1 LSLWYYLI
9 IFSISSLISLYL
21 LRRREMEIQ
30 RRIKEM
36 PPMGAIARID
46 MALRGLIPP
55 AIRDRLE
62 EKLEIAGNPWGLRA
76 GSFLLLQAASL
87 VSAPLLYLMTA
98 EAVSRLFPKTL
109 FFILLLINALFLPYT
124 WIIRRGRKRQENIEK
139 TLPDFLDMLDILI
152 GAGFSLSTAMEKIL
166 GYIQKGALKEELSR
180 AVNEM
185 RMGKSFDEAM
195 KGLSRRMRMPVL
207 SSFVG
212 AVIQAHRL
220 GVDISDVIKA
230 QAESIRT
237 HRRQKAEEA
246 AAKAATKMVF
256 PLILCSLPML
266 FILLMGPIVIRAL
279 SLMR

>member
-1 LSLWYYLI
+1 LSFWHYLI
-9 IFSISSLISLYL
+9 IFSISSLLSLYL
-21 LRRREMEIQ
+21 LRRREVEIQ

-36 PPMGAIARID
+36 PPMGTIARID
-46 MALRGLIPP
+46 MILRGFIPP
-55 AIRDRLE
+55 TVRDKLE

-76 GSFLLLQAASL
+76 GSFLLLQVASL
-87 VSAPLLYLMTA
+87 IAAPLFYLLTA
-98 EAVSRLFPKTL
+98 ETVSRVFPKPVFL
-109 FFILLLINALFLPYT
+109 ILLLINALFLPYT

-152 GAGFSLSTAMEKIL
+152 GAGFSFSTAMEKIL

-180 AVNEM
+180 VINEM
-185 RMGKSFDEAM
+185 RVGRSFEEAM
-195 KGLSRRMRMPVL
+195 KGLSRRMRMPIL

-212 AVIQAHRL
+212 AVIQAHKL
-220 GVDISDVIKA
+220 GVDISDVIRA

-246 AAKAATKMVF
+246 AAKAATKMIF
-256 PLILCSLPML
+256 PLILCTLPML
-266 FILLMGPIVIRAL
+266 FILLMGPVIIRAM

>member
-1 LSLWYYLI
+1 
-9 IFSISSLISLYL
+9 
-21 LRRREMEIQ
+21 
-30 RRIKEM
+30 
-36 PPMGAIARID
+36 
-46 MALRGLIPP
+46 
-55 AIRDRLE
+55 
-62 EKLEIAGNPWGLRA
+62 
-76 GSFLLLQAASL
+76 
-87 VSAPLLYLMTA
+87 
-98 EAVSRLFPKTL
+98 
-109 FFILLLINALFLPYT
+109 
-124 WIIRRGRKRQENIEK
+124 
-139 TLPDFLDMLDILI
+139 
-152 GAGFSLSTAMEKIL
+152 
-166 GYIQKGALKEELSR
+166 
-180 AVNEM
+180 
-185 RMGKSFDEAM
+185 KSFDEAM
-195 KGLSRRMRMPVL
+195 KGLSRRTRMPVL

>member
-1 LSLWYYLI
+1 MSLWYYLI

-109 FFILLLINALFLPYT
+109 FFILLFINALFLPYT

-212 AVIQAHRL
+212 AVIQA
-220 GVDISDVIKA
+220 
-230 QAESIRT
+230 
-237 HRRQKAEEA
+237 
-246 AAKAATKMVF
+246 
-256 PLILCSLPML
+256 
-266 FILLMGPIVIRAL
+266 
-279 SLMR
+279 